1 MENSKSYFTL
11 VKAEDYS
18 KFGLQLPVITLFGD
32 ESENKYFSADA
43 VKRKIGEDHWK
54 EMASKY
60 TSLMVETQLLVE
72 DFDPIVNF

>member
-1 MENSKSYFTL
+1 MENSKSLFTL

-43 VKRKIGEDHWK
+43 VKRKIGEDHWR
-54 EMASKY
+54 EMAAKHV
-60 TSLMVETQLLVE
+60 SLLVESDLLVE
-72 DFDPIVNF
+72 DFDAITNF